1 VTLVSQ
7 EFSLSTRN
15 RGTQT
20 QLKDGDI
27 VLKLNSKN
35 SSKPFL
41 GGKGTVR
48 VCLAYSARKDDKKE
62 ERTIVNPLVSM

>member
-1 VTLVSQ
+1 
-7 EFSLSTRN
+7 LSTSK

-35 SSKPFL
+35 SSTTVFL
-41 GGKGTVR
+41 GG
-48 VCLAYSARKDDKKE
+48 E
-62 ERTIVNPLVSM
+62 N